1 MGAERMKRQTWLT
14 ALLFAGA
21 FLFLSACS
29 LGNSNT
35 SWAYAFV
42 AWEGNTYQKT
52 DEYADVVEEEIGEV
66 TMYSD
71 HEGTYTGNFS
81 NEYQKGTKYFAIPG
95 TSTDEAIAVQE
106 KDGRYRK
113 MVIVPE

>member
-1 MGAERMKRQTWLT
+1 MKGQTWQT
-14 ALLFAGA
+14 ALLFAFA

-29 LGNSNT
+29 FGNSNT

-42 AWEGNTYQKT
+42 AWEGNTYQMT
-52 DEYADVVEEEIGEV
+52 GAYIDVVDEEIGEV

-71 HEGTYTGNFS
+71 QEGTYTGNFS
-81 NEYQKGTKYFAIPG
+81 NEYEKGTKYFAIPG
-95 TSTDEAIAVQE
+95 VSTDEAIAVQE

-113 MVIVPE
+113 MAIVPE